1 MRRIYTYKDGDKYPV
16 EEFLRDI
23 DDKLKRKLEFQ
34 LAYISDERN
43 PFTEPYVKHFST
55 EKYRQM
61 YELRLKSG
69 KTMVRVMFYEHHGEV
84 ILLYAFYKKDKRDTG
99 KALETAYRILESI
112 IERNGRISEEHKK
125 EVKLYDKRGTVA
137 WQDQAFG

>member
-55 EKYRQM
+55 EKYR
-61 YELRLKSG
+61 
-69 KTMVRVMFYEHHGEV
+69 
-84 ILLYAFYKKDKRDTG
+84 
-99 KALETAYRILESI
+99 
-112 IERNGRISEEHKK
+112 
-125 EVKLYDKRGTVA
+125 
-137 WQDQAFG
+137 

>member
-1 MRRIYTYKDGDKYPV
+1 MRKIFTYKDGNKYPV
-16 EEFLRDI
+16 EEFLMGI
-23 DDKLKRKLEFQ
+23 DEKLRKKLEFQ
-34 LAYISDERN
+34 LLYICDDRN

-69 KTMVRVMFYEHHGEV
+69 KTMVRIMFYEHHGEI

-99 KALETAYRILESI
+99 KALETAYRILDGI
-112 IERNGRISEEHKK
+112 IDQNGQISGEHKK
-125 EVKLYDKRGTVA
+125 EVALYDKRGTVA
-137 WQDQAFG
+137 G

>member
-1 MRRIYTYKDGDKYPV
+1 MRKIYTYKDGNKYPV
-16 EEFLRDI
+16 EEFLMGI
-23 DDKLKRKLEFQ
+23 DEKLRRKLEFQ

-55 EKYRQM
+55 DKYRQM

-69 KTMVRVMFYEHHGEV
+69 KTMVRIMFYEYRGEI

-99 KALETAYRILESI
+99 KALETAHRILESI
-112 IERNGRISEEHKK
+112 IDRNGRISEEHKK
-125 EVKLYDKRGTVA
+125 EVLLNDKRGSLV
-137 WQDQAFG
+137 G

>member
-1 MRRIYTYKDGDKYPV
+1 
-16 EEFLRDI
+16 
-23 DDKLKRKLEFQ
+23 
-34 LAYISDERN
+34 
-43 PFTEPYVKHFST
+43 
-55 EKYRQM
+55 
-61 YELRLKSG
+61 
-69 KTMVRVMFYEHHGEV
+69 MVRVMFYEHHGEV

-112 IERNGRISEEHKK
+112 IERNGRIPEEHKK

>member
-1 MRRIYTYKDGDKYPV
+1 
-16 EEFLRDI
+16 
-23 DDKLKRKLEFQ
+23 
-34 LAYISDERN
+34 
-43 PFTEPYVKHFST
+43 
-55 EKYRQM
+55 
-61 YELRLKSG
+61 
-69 KTMVRVMFYEHHGEV
+69 MVRVMFYEHHGEV

-112 IERNGRISEEHKK
+112 IERNGRITEEHKK